1 MVMANPAFP
10 ASARALPRSIVGLLV
25 VVTILSSIALMVWDV
40 SPRLFPEHAHDILGA
55 LPPAFIA
62 ITFLAHEAVR
72 RAARP
77 ELAKALLVAVA
88 FLFWGANAYWPD
100 IPATT
105 LLNDVAVVLFVLDLL
120 ITMRQSSPAP
130 RPPIEP

>member
-1 MVMANPAFP
+1 MPDPSPRTTPRPLPRAFVAGLVAVTVISSLALVAWDVAPGRFP
-10 ASARALPRSIVGLLV
+10 AR
-25 VVTILSSIALMVWDV
+25 
-40 SPRLFPEHAHDILGA
+40 AHDILGA
-55 LPPAFIA
+55 LPPALIA
-62 ITFLAHEAVR
+62 VTFLAHEVVR
-72 RAARP
+72 RASRP
-77 ELAKALLVAVA
+77 ELAKGLLVAVA

-105 LLNDVAVVLFVLDLL
+105 LLNDVAVVLFVVDLL